1 MSNENVVQKWPKKKW
16 TKKICKDAWKL
27 GGENSI
33 PAALLQGAGSSIRM
47 HKNEGEKKIY
57 KGCLKNGKTIF
68 DHRKQLPKV
77 LLQEKWV
84 LKKRPI
90 IGGK

>member
-1 MSNENVVQKWPKKKW
+1 
-16 TKKICKDAWKL
+16 
-27 GGENSI
+27 
-33 PAALLQGAGSSIRM
+33 M

-77 LLQEKWV
+77 LLQEK
-84 LKKRPI
+84 
-90 IGGK
+90 